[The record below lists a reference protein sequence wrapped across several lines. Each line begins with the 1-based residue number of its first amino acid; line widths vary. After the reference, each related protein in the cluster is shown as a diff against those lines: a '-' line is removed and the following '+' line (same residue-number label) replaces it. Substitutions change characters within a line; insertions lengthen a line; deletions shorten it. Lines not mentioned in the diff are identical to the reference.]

1 MAARLP
7 APNCMPLP
15 AYSWIARTT
24 SISATAPTTSSGR
37 SPAGRSTPS
46 PATACPA
53 TWETGNGAT
62 AAELHDPTGVTV
74 DSAGN
79 VYIADYDN
87 CVIREVTA
95 ATGIIATIAGNGKA
109 GLSGDGVPATS
120 AVFDLVGGIAQ
131 DASGNFL
138 VADYDNLRIRG
149 ISVFTALNTSAS
161 SLDFGLVTVGSTGT
175 PQTLTLSALGS
186 LTFSNISIS
195 GPFTEYDN
203 CGTSL
208 SNAAACAM
216 YVLFKPTA
224 AGPETGTITIE
235 DNGFFIGTTTIS
247 LEGTG
252 SAISVTGP
260 LLFGNQAVKTTSP
273 PKTVTVTNKGTATVT
288 MGTV

>member
-95 ATGIIATIAGNGKA
+95 ATGIIATIAGNGTCNFN
-109 GLSGDGVPATS
+109 GDGPA
-120 AVFDLVGGIAQ
+120 VEHELNHPD
-131 DASGNFL
+131 
-138 VADYDNLRIRG
+138 RIRVDANG
-149 ISVFTALNTSAS
+149 NLFIADDSGQRVRWVNSA
-161 SLDFGLVTVGSTGT
+161 G
-175 PQTLTLSALGS
+175 
-186 LTFSNISIS
+186 
-195 GPFTEYDN
+195 
-203 CGTSL
+203 
-208 SNAAACAM
+208 
-216 YVLFKPTA
+216 
-224 AGPETGTITIE
+224 
-235 DNGFFIGTTTIS
+235 
-247 LEGTG
+247 
-252 SAISVTGP
+252 
-260 LLFGNQAVKTTSP
+260 
-273 PKTVTVTNKGTATVT
+273 
-288 MGTV
+288 